1 MAICI
6 VLPRGLDLGD
16 QGTMKAIFAWTIYL
30 ARIMAVWLCLLPFA
44 PAALA
49 HPHVWVV
56 VKSQLVFAPDGRVSA
71 IRHSWTFDELYS
83 AFALQGLGKDD
94 PAAQKGLNELAQV
107 NVKQLG
113 ESQYFTFVRA
123 GGKRIEFASARD
135 ATMSVDDKKLA
146 TLHFTLVLKEP
157 AQASKAFVLQVFDPG
172 YFVAFDFEKGQSVTM
187 QSPPKGCE
195 VRMVTPKP
203 LSDAESKRLQEVAGS
218 NESPG
223 VNFGMKLATRAFLAC
238 P

>member
-1 MAICI
+1 MKY
-6 VLPRGLDLGD
+6 
-16 QGTMKAIFAWTIYL
+16 QGTMKSIVSRAFA
-30 ARIMAVWLCLLPFA
+30 AVLCLLAFI
-44 PAALA
+44 PAAQA

-83 AFALQGLGKDD
+83 AFALQGLGKDG
-94 PAAQKGLNELAQV
+94 AAMQKGLNELAQV

-123 GGKRIEFASARD
+123 GGKRVQFASARD
-135 ATMSVDDKKLA
+135 ATMSVDSKRLA
-146 TLHFTLVLKEP
+146 TLHFTLVLTEP
-157 AQASKAFVLQVFDPG
+157 AYASKAFVLQVFDPD
-172 YFVAFDFEKGQSVTM
+172 YFVAFDFEKGEPVTLNAAP
-187 QSPPKGCE
+187 QGCA
-195 VRMVTPKP
+195 VRMMTPKP
-203 LSDAESKRLQEVAGS
+203 LTDAESRRLQSVAGS